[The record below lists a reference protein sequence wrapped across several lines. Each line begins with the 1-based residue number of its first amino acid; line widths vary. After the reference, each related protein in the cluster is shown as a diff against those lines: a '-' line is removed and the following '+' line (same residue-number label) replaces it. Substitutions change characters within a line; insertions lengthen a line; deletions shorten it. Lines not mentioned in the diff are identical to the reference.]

1 MMTTINWNQVLD
13 SISDN
18 AEEPEVEDRFVKLL
32 LNALGF
38 SSDEWVQQ
46 FKTGKGPADFAA
58 RKNDDGD
65 KFSVSKINPNLV
77 VEVKG
82 RVSGKAIINLAEGTP
97 MYKKTKEQ
105 ITGYLLA
112 PKCHT
117 SQWGMITNSTDIQLF
132 RRHGKIVLPATD
144 CMRIT
149 KDNIIEIITRLKKL
163 LENPPQALTICIY
176 NDKGGVGKTTTTI
189 NLAAILRQQHKKVL
203 VVDFDPQQGDLTDS
217 LGLQE
222 GKVKL
227 SDCLRKTALNVKET
241 IQAFNLKN
249 KAGQLVKVFDVIPSD
264 TGLSKFMDYK
274 DEAQIEKGSARL
286 RDLLDIFVRDYDY
299 ILIDAPTNWT
309 FFSKSSVRASDV
321 ILMPTEH
328 NNFSSLK
335 NAAKVIKEFLPEV
348 KKLRQDGGPI
358 ALPIFFNR
366 HKETEASIKRANAEI
381 KAILTVKKGDTYILD
396 PNLLPYY
403 WPKSTKAVSET
414 TIFTVPE
421 YEVVSSA
428 AFSRKP
434 AVFQHKKAAEYY
446 LKLAKEYFLYE

>member
-1 MMTTINWNQVLD
+1 MTTINWNEVLD
-13 SISDN
+13 SISEN
-18 AEEPEVEDRFVKLL
+18 AQEPEVEDRFVKRL

-38 SSDEWVQQ
+38 TSDEWVQQ
-46 FKTGKGPADFAA
+46 FQTGNGSADFAA
-58 RKNDDGD
+58 RKNHDNE
-65 KFSVSKINPNLV
+65 KFSVAKINPYLII
-77 VEVKG
+77 EVKG
-82 RVSGKAIINLAEGTP
+82 RKSGNGIINLAEGTP
-97 MYKKTKEQ
+97 KYKQAKEQ

-112 PKCHT
+112 PKCQT
-117 SQWGMITNSTDIQLF
+117 SQWGIITNSTDIQLF
-132 RRHGKIVLPATD
+132 RKHGKIVLPATD

-149 KDNIIEIITRLKKL
+149 KDNIIKIITKIKNL
-163 LENPPQALTICIY
+163 LENPPTALTICIY

-189 NLAAILRQQHKKVL
+189 NLAAILRLQQKKVL

-227 SDCLRKTALNVKET
+227 SDCLIKTALNVKET
-241 IQAFNLKN
+241 LQAFNVKN

-264 TGLSKFMDYK
+264 SGLSKFMSYEY
-274 DEAQIEKGSARL
+274 EAQIEKGSARL
-286 RDLLDIFVRDYDY
+286 RDLLEIFVRDYDY

-309 FFSKSSVRASDV
+309 FFSKSCVRASDV

-366 HKETEASIKRANAEI
+366 YKATEASIKRANAEI
-381 KAILTVKKGDTYILD
+381 KAIVTVKKGDTYPLD
-396 PNLLPYY
+396 PNLLLYY
-403 WPKSTKAVSET
+403 WPKSTKAVIDK
-414 TIFTVPE
+414 TIFSVPE

-428 AFSRKP
+428 AFSRTP
-434 AVFQHKKAAEYY
+434 AVFHHKKAAEYY

>member
-13 SISDN
+13 SISEN
-18 AEEPEVEDRFVKLL
+18 AAEPEVEDRFVKLL

-38 SSDEWVQQ
+38 SPDEWVQQ

-58 RKNDDGD
+58 RKNHDTD

-77 VEVKG
+77 IEVKG

-97 MYKKTKEQ
+97 IYKKTKEQ

-117 SQWGMITNSTDIQLF
+117 SQWGIITNSTDIQLF
-132 RRHGKIVLPATD
+132 RRHGKIVLPATN

-149 KDNIIEIITRLKKL
+149 KDNISDIITRIKKL
-163 LENPPQALTICIY
+163 LDNQPKALTICIY

-189 NLAAILRQQHKKVL
+189 NLAAILRQQKKKVL

-227 SDCLRKTALNVKET
+227 SDCLVDGALNVKET
-241 IQAFNLKN
+241 IEPFNLKN
-249 KAGQLVKVFDVIPSD
+249 KAGQLVNVFDVIPSD
-264 TGLSKFMDYK
+264 SGLSKFMGYEY
-274 DEAQIEKGSARL
+274 EARIEKGSAML
-286 RDLLDIFVRDYDY
+286 RDLLDIFVGDYDY

-309 FFSKSSVRASDV
+309 FFSKSSVRAADV

-348 KKLRQDGGPI
+348 KKVRQDGGPM
-358 ALPIFFNR
+358 ALPIFFNKY
-366 HKETEASIKRANAEI
+366 KETEASRKRLIVEI
-381 KAILTVKKGDTYILD
+381 QAILTVKKGENHIIDH
-396 PNLLPYY
+396 NLLPYY
-403 WPKSTKAVSET
+403 WPKSTKSEIHT
-414 TIFTVPE
+414 TIFTIPE

-428 AFSRKP
+428 AFSRRP

>member
-13 SISDN
+13 SISEN
-18 AEEPEVEDRFVKLL
+18 AAEPEVEDRFVKPL

-38 SSDEWVQQ
+38 SPDEWVQQ

-58 RKNDDGD
+58 RKNHDTD

-77 VEVKG
+77 IEVKG
-82 RVSGKAIINLAEGTP
+82 RVSGKVILNLAEGTP
-97 MYKKTKEQ
+97 TYKKTKEQ
-105 ITGYLLA
+105 ITGYLLDA
-112 PKCHT
+112 KCQT
-117 SQWGMITNSTDIQLF
+117 SQWGIITNSTDIQLF
-132 RRHGKIVLPATD
+132 RRHGKIVLPATN

-149 KDNIIEIITRLKKL
+149 QNNIIDIITRIKKL
-163 LENPPQALTICIY
+163 LDNQPKALTICIY

-189 NLAAILRQQHKKVL
+189 NLAAILRQQQKTVL

-227 SDCLRKTALNVKET
+227 SDCLVDESLNVKET
-241 IQAFNLKN
+241 IQPFNLKN
-249 KAGQLVKVFDVIPSD
+249 KAGQLVKIFDVIPSD
-264 TGLSKFMDYK
+264 SGLSKFMTYDY
-274 DEAQIEKGSARL
+274 EALIEKGSARL
-286 RDLLDIFVRDYDY
+286 RDLLDIFVRNYDY

-335 NAAKVIKEFLPEV
+335 NAAKVIKGFLPEV

-358 ALPIFFNR
+358 ALPIFFNK

-381 KAILTVKKGDTYILD
+381 KAILTVKKGENDILD
-396 PNLLPYY
+396 PNVLPYY
-403 WPKSTKAVSET
+403 WPKYTKAVTDT
-414 TIFTVPE
+414 TIFYVPE

-434 AVFQHKKAAEYY
+434 AALQHKKAAEYY
-446 LKLAKEYFLYE
+446 LKLAQEYFLYE

>member
-1 MMTTINWNQVLD
+1 MTTINWNEVLD
-13 SISDN
+13 SISEN
-18 AEEPEVEDRFVKLL
+18 AEEPEVEDRFVKRL

-46 FKTGKGPADFAA
+46 FKTGKGPVDFAA
-58 RKNDDGD
+58 RKNHDED
-65 KFSVSKINPNLV
+65 KFSVAKINPYLLI
-77 VEVKG
+77 EVKG
-82 RVSGKAIINLAEGTP
+82 RVSGNAIINLAEGTP
-97 MYKKTKEQ
+97 AYKKAKEQ

-112 PKCHT
+112 PKCQT
-117 SQWGMITNSTDIQLF
+117 SQWGIITNSTDIQLF
-132 RRHGKIVLPATD
+132 RKHGKIVLPATD

-149 KDNIIEIITRLKKL
+149 KDNIIKIITRIKNL
-163 LENPPQALTICIY
+163 LENAPKALTICIY

-227 SDCLRKTALNVKET
+227 SQCLVDEALNVKET
-241 IQAFNLKN
+241 LQAFNLKD
-249 KAGQLVKVFDVIPSD
+249 KAGLLVKVFDVIPSD
-264 TGLSKFMDYK
+264 SGLSKFMAYDC
-274 DEAQIEKGSARL
+274 EALIDKGSAKL
-286 RDLLDIFVRDYDY
+286 RNLLEIFVRNYDY

-309 FFSKSSVRASDV
+309 FFSKSCVIASDV

-358 ALPIFFNR
+358 ALPIFFNK
-366 HKETEASIKRANAEI
+366 HKESEASIKRANAEI
-381 KAILTVKKGDTYILD
+381 KAILTLKKGENYILD
-396 PNLLPYY
+396 SNLLPYY
-403 WPKSTKAVSET
+403 WPKSIKTVIDT
-414 TIFTVPE
+414 TIFSVPE

>member
-1 MMTTINWNQVLD
+1 MTTINWNEVLD
-13 SISDN
+13 SISEN
-18 AEEPEVEDRFVKLL
+18 AEEPEVEDRFVKRL

-38 SSDEWVQQ
+38 TSDEWVQQ
-46 FKTGKGPADFAA
+46 FKTGKGTADFAA
-58 RKNDDGD
+58 RKNHDDD
-65 KFSVSKINPNLV
+65 KFSVAKIHPYLII
-77 VEVKG
+77 EVKG
-82 RVSGKAIINLAEGTP
+82 RVSGNAIINLAEGTP
-97 MYKKTKEQ
+97 LYKKAKEQ

-112 PKCHT
+112 PKCKT
-117 SQWGMITNSTDIQLF
+117 SQWGIITNSTDIQLF
-132 RRHGKIVLPATD
+132 RRHGKIVLPATN

-149 KDNIIEIITRLKKL
+149 KDNIIEIITRIKKL

-189 NLAAILRQQHKKVL
+189 NLAAILRQHHKKVL

-227 SDCLRKTALNVKET
+227 SDCLIKTALNVKET
-241 IQAFNLKN
+241 LQAFNVKN
-249 KAGQLVKVFDVIPSD
+249 KAGLLVKVFDVIPSD
-264 TGLSKFMDYK
+264 SGLSKFMTHDYESK
-274 DEAQIEKGSARL
+274 IEKGSARL
-286 RDLLDIFVRDYDY
+286 RDLLEIFVGNYDY

-309 FFSKSSVRASDV
+309 FFSKSCVRASDV

-381 KAILTVKKGDTYILD
+381 EAIITVKKGDTYIKD

-403 WPKSTKAVSET
+403 WPKYTKAVSDKS
-414 TIFTVPE
+414 IFTVPE
-421 YEVVSSA
+421 YEVVSTA

>member
-1 MMTTINWNQVLD
+1 MMTNIDWDQVLD
-13 SISDN
+13 SISEN
-18 AEEPEVEDRFVKLL
+18 AAEPEVEDRFVKPL

-38 SSDEWVQQ
+38 SPDEWVQQ

-58 RKNDDGD
+58 RKNDEGD

-77 VEVKG
+77 IEVKG

-97 MYKKTKEQ
+97 MYKKAKEQ

-112 PKCHT
+112 PKCQT
-117 SQWGMITNSTDIQLF
+117 SQWGIITNSTDIQLF
-132 RRHGKIVLPATD
+132 RRHGKIVLPATN

-149 KDNIIEIITRLKKL
+149 QNNIIDIITRIKKL
-163 LENPPQALTICIY
+163 LDNQPKALTICIY

-189 NLAAILRQQHKKVL
+189 NLAAILRQQQKKVL

-227 SDCLRKTALNVKET
+227 SDCLVDESLNVKET
-241 IQAFNLKN
+241 IQPFNLKN
-249 KAGQLVKVFDVIPSD
+249 KAGQLVKMFDVIPSD
-264 TGLSKFMDYK
+264 SGLSKFMGYEY
-274 DEAQIEKGSARL
+274 EAKIEKGSARL
-286 RDLLDIFVRDYDY
+286 RDLLDIFVRHYDY
-299 ILIDAPTNWT
+299 ILIDAPTSWT
-309 FFSKSSVRASDV
+309 FFSKSCVIASDV

-335 NAAKVIKEFLPEV
+335 NAAKVIKYFLPEV

-381 KAILTVKKGDTYILD
+381 KAIITVKKGETDILD

-403 WPKSTKAVSET
+403 WPKYTKAVTDT
-414 TIFTVPE
+414 TIFYVPE

-434 AVFQHKKAAEYY
+434 AAFQHKKAAEYY

>member
-1 MMTTINWNQVLD
+1 MTTVNWNEVLD
-13 SISDN
+13 SISQN
-18 AEEPEVEDRFVKLL
+18 AEESEVEDRFVKRL

-38 SSDEWVQQ
+38 TSDEWVQE
-46 FKTGKGPADFAA
+46 FKTGKGSADFAA
-58 RKNDDGD
+58 RKNHDED
-65 KFSVSKINPNLV
+65 KFSFSKINPYLII
-77 VEVKG
+77 EVKG
-82 RVSGKAIINLAEGTP
+82 RVSGKAINNLAEGTP
-97 MYKKTKEQ
+97 TYKKTKEQ
-105 ITGYLLA
+105 ITRYLLDA
-112 PKCHT
+112 KCQT
-117 SQWGMITNSTDIQLF
+117 SQWGIITNSTDIQLF
-132 RRHGKIVLPATD
+132 RKHGKIVLPATD

-149 KDNIIEIITRLKKL
+149 KDNIIKIITKIKNL
-163 LENPPQALTICIY
+163 LENPPTALTICIY

-189 NLAAILRQQHKKVL
+189 NLAAILRQQQKKVL

-222 GKVKL
+222 GKIKL
-227 SDCLRKTALNVKET
+227 SDCLIKTALNVKET
-241 IQAFNLKN
+241 LQAFNVKN
-249 KAGQLVKVFDVIPSD
+249 KAGLLVKVFDVIPSD
-264 TGLSKFMDYK
+264 SGLSKFMTHEY
-274 DEAQIEKGSARL
+274 ESQIDKGSARL

-309 FFSKSSVRASDV
+309 FFSKSCVIASDV

-335 NAAKVIKEFLPEV
+335 NAAKVIKVFLPEV

-366 HKETEASIKRANAEI
+366 YKATEASIKRATAEI
-381 KAILTVKKGDTYILD
+381 KAILTVKKGDTYPLD

-403 WPKSTKAVSET
+403 WPKSTKTVIDT

-434 AVFQHKKAAEYY
+434 AVFQNKKAAEDYF
-446 LKLAKEYFLYE
+446 KLAREYFLYE

>member
-1 MMTTINWNQVLD
+1 MTTINWNEVLD
-13 SISDN
+13 SISEN
-18 AEEPEVEDRFVKLL
+18 AEESEVEDRFVKRL

-38 SSDEWVQQ
+38 TSDEWVQE
-46 FKTGKGPADFAA
+46 FKTGKGSADFAA
-58 RKNDDGD
+58 RKNHDED
-65 KFSVSKINPNLV
+65 KFSVSKINPYLII
-77 VEVKG
+77 EVKG
-82 RVSGKAIINLAEGTP
+82 RVSGKVINNLAEGTP
-97 MYKKTKEQ
+97 TYKKTKEQ
-105 ITGYLLA
+105 ITRYLLDA
-112 PKCHT
+112 KCQT

-132 RRHGKIVLPATD
+132 RKHGKIVLPATD

-149 KDNIIEIITRLKKL
+149 KDNIIKIITKIKNF
-163 LENPPQALTICIY
+163 LENPPKALTICIY

-189 NLAAILRQQHKKVL
+189 NLAAILRQQQKKVL

-264 TGLSKFMDYK
+264 SGLSKFMDYNY
-274 DEAQIEKGSARL
+274 EAQIEKGSARL
-286 RDLLDIFVRDYDY
+286 RDLLEIFVRNYDY

-309 FFSKSSVRASDV
+309 FFSKSCVRASDV

-358 ALPIFFNR
+358 ALPIFFNK

-381 KAILTVKKGDTYILD
+381 EAILTLKKRGNDPLD
-396 PNLLPYY
+396 PHLLPYY
-403 WPKSTKAVSET
+403 WPKSTKAKNDK
-414 TIFTVPE
+414 TIFYVPE

-434 AVFQHKKAAEYY
+434 AVFQHKKAAEFY
-446 LKLAKEYFLYE
+446 LKLAQEYFLYE

>member
-1 MMTTINWNQVLD
+1 MTTINWAQVLD
-13 SISDN
+13 SISETAD
-18 AEEPEVEDRFVKLL
+18 ETDVEDRFVKPLL
-32 LNALGF
+32 EALGF
-38 SSDEWVQQ
+38 SINEWVRE
-46 FKTGKGPADFAA
+46 FNTGRRHVDFAA
-58 RKNDDGD
+58 RKNHPENN
-65 KFSVSKINPNLV
+65 FSFSKINPYLLI
-77 VEVKG
+77 EVKG
-82 RVSGKAIINLAEGTP
+82 RGSGNAIINLAEDTP
-97 MYKKTKEQ
+97 KYKEAKKQ
-105 ITGYLLA
+105 ITDYLLGL
-112 PKCHT
+112 KCQT
-117 SQWGMITNSTDIQLF
+117 SQWGIITNSTDIQLF
-132 RRHGKIVLPATD
+132 RKHGKIVFPATD
-144 CMRIT
+144 CMRINQN
-149 KDNIIEIITRLKKL
+149 NIIEIITKIKNL
-163 LENPPQALTICIY
+163 LENPPKALTVCIY

-189 NLAAILRQQHKKVL
+189 NLAAILRQQQKKVL

-227 SDCLRKTALNVKET
+227 SDCLVDESLNVKET
-241 IQAFNLKN
+241 IQPFNLNN
-249 KAGQLVKVFDVIPSD
+249 KAGQLVKIFDVIPSD
-264 TGLSKFMDYK
+264 SGLSKFMTYDY
-274 DEAQIEKGSARL
+274 EAQIEKGSARL
-286 RDLLDIFVRDYDY
+286 RELLDIFVRNYDY

-335 NAAKVIKEFLPEV
+335 NAAKVIKGFLPEV

-358 ALPIFFNR
+358 ALPIFFNK

-381 KAILTVKKGDTYILD
+381 KAILTLKKGENFLD

-403 WPKSTKAVSET
+403 WPKSTKTVIDT
-414 TIFTVPE
+414 TIFNVPE

-434 AVFQHKKAAEYY
+434 AVYQHKKAAEYY

>member
-1 MMTTINWNQVLD
+1 MTTINWNEVLD
-13 SISDN
+13 SISEN
-18 AEEPEVEDRFVKLL
+18 AEESEVEDRFVKRL

-38 SSDEWVQQ
+38 TSDEWVQE
-46 FKTGKGPADFAA
+46 FKTGKGSADFAA
-58 RKNDDGD
+58 RKNHDED
-65 KFSVSKINPNLV
+65 KFSVSKINPYLII
-77 VEVKG
+77 EVKG
-82 RVSGKAIINLAEGTP
+82 RVSGKAINNLAEGTP
-97 MYKKTKEQ
+97 TYKKTKEQ
-105 ITGYLLA
+105 ITRYLLDA
-112 PKCHT
+112 KCQT

-132 RRHGKIVLPATD
+132 RKHGKIVWPATD

-149 KDNIIEIITRLKKL
+149 KDNIIEIITKIKNL
-163 LENPPQALTICIY
+163 LENAPKALTICIY

-227 SDCLRKTALNVKET
+227 SDCLVKGALNVKDT

-264 TGLSKFMDYK
+264 TGLSKFMDYGY
-274 DEAQIEKGSARL
+274 ESQIDKGSARL

-309 FFSKSSVRASDV
+309 FFSKSCVIASDV

-335 NAAKVIKEFLPEV
+335 NAAKVIKVFLPEV

-366 HKETEASIKRANAEI
+366 YKATEASIKRANTEM
-381 KAILTVKKGDTYILD
+381 KAILTVKKGDTYPLD

-403 WPKSTKAVSET
+403 WPKSTKTVIDT

-434 AVFQHKKAAEYY
+434 AVFQNKKAAEDY
-446 LKLAKEYFLYE
+446 LKLAREYFLYE

>member
-1 MMTTINWNQVLD
+1 MATINWGQVLD
-13 SISDN
+13 SISEN
-18 AEEPEVEDRFVKLL
+18 ADEPQVKDRFVKPL

-38 SSDEWVQQ
+38 SGDEWVQE
-46 FKTGKGPADFAA
+46 FKTGNGSADFAA
-58 RKNDDGD
+58 RKNDSDD
-65 KFSVSKINPNLV
+65 KFSDSKINPYLV
-77 VEVKG
+77 IEVKG
-82 RVSGKAIINLAEGTP
+82 RASGRAIINLAEGTSE
-97 MYKKTKEQ
+97 YKKAKKQ

-112 PKCHT
+112 PKCQT
-117 SQWGMITNSTDIQLF
+117 SQWGIITNSTDIQLF
-132 RRHGKIVLPATD
+132 RKHGKIVLPATD
-144 CMRIT
+144 CMRISKT
-149 KDNIIEIITRLKKL
+149 NIIGIVTKIKNLID
-163 LENPPQALTICIY
+163 NPPKALTVCIY

-189 NLAAILRQQHKKVL
+189 NLAAILRQQKKVL

-217 LGLQE
+217 LGLRE

-227 SDCLRKTALNVKET
+227 SDCLVDEGLNVKET
-241 IQAFNLKN
+241 IQPFNLKN
-249 KAGQLVKVFDVIPSD
+249 REGKLVKVFDVIPSD
-264 TGLSKFMDYK
+264 SGLSKFMGYEY
-274 DEAQIEKGSARL
+274 EARIDKGSARL
-286 RDLLDIFVRDYDY
+286 RDLLNIFVYDYDY

-358 ALPIFFNR
+358 ALPIFFNKY
-366 HKETEASIKRANAEI
+366 KETEASRKRTIVEI
-381 KAILTVKKGDTYILD
+381 KAILTVKKGDNYSLD
-396 PNLLPYY
+396 PNVLPYY
-403 WPKSTKAVSET
+403 WPKSIKGVIDT

-428 AFSRKP
+428 AFARKP

-446 LKLAKEYFLYE
+446 LKLAQEYFLYE

>member
-1 MMTTINWNQVLD
+1 MMTNIDWDQVLD

-18 AEEPEVEDRFVKLL
+18 AEEPEVEDRFVKRL

-38 SSDEWVQQ
+38 SPDEWVQQ

-58 RKNDDGD
+58 RKNDEGD

-77 VEVKG
+77 IEVKG

-117 SQWGMITNSTDIQLF
+117 SQWGIITNSTDIQLF
-132 RRHGKIVLPATD
+132 RRHGKIVLPATN

-149 KDNIIEIITRLKKL
+149 QNNIIDIITRIKKL
-163 LENPPQALTICIY
+163 LDYQPKALTICIY

-189 NLAAILRQQHKKVL
+189 NLAAILRQQHKTVL

-227 SDCLRKTALNVKET
+227 SDCLVDESLNVKET
-241 IQAFNLKN
+241 IQPFYLKN
-249 KAGQLVKVFDVIPSD
+249 KAGQLVKMFDVIPSD
-264 TGLSKFMDYK
+264 SGLSKFMTYEY
-274 DEAQIEKGSARL
+274 EAKIEKGSARL
-286 RDLLDIFVRDYDY
+286 RDLLDIFVRNYDY

-309 FFSKSSVRASDV
+309 FFSKSCVGCSDV

-335 NAAKVIKEFLPEV
+335 NAAKVIQEFLPEV

-366 HKETEASIKRANAEI
+366 YKETEASKKRANAEI
-381 KAILTVKKGDTYILD
+381 KAILTVKKGENHIIDH
-396 PNLLPYY
+396 NLLPYY
-403 WPKSTKAVSET
+403 WPKSTKSEIDT
-414 TIFTVPE
+414 TIFTIPE

-428 AFSRKP
+428 AFSRRP

>member
-1 MMTTINWNQVLD
+1 MMTTINWNEVLD
-13 SISDN
+13 SISEN
-18 AEEPEVEDRFVKLL
+18 AEEPEVEDRFVKRL
-32 LNALGF
+32 LNALEF
-38 SSDEWVQQ
+38 TSDEWVQQ

-58 RKNDDGD
+58 RKNHDED
-65 KFSVSKINPNLV
+65 KFSVAKINPYLII
-77 VEVKG
+77 EVKG
-82 RVSGKAIINLAEGTP
+82 RVSGKVILNLAEGTP
-97 MYKKTKEQ
+97 TYKKAKEQ

-112 PKCHT
+112 PKCQT
-117 SQWGMITNSTDIQLF
+117 SQWGIITNSTDIQLF
-132 RRHGKIVLPATD
+132 RKHGKIVLPATD

-149 KDNIIEIITRLKKL
+149 KDNIIKIISRIKNL
-163 LENPPQALTICIY
+163 LENPPKALTICIY

-189 NLAAILRQQHKKVL
+189 NLAAILRLQHKKVL

-227 SDCLRKTALNVKET
+227 SDCLLPGSLNVKET
-241 IQAFNLKN
+241 IQPFNLKN
-249 KAGQLVKVFDVIPSD
+249 KAGQLVKMFDVIPSD
-264 TGLSKFMDYK
+264 SGLSKFMSYEY
-274 DEAQIEKGSARL
+274 EAQIEKGSAQL
-286 RDLLDIFVRDYDY
+286 RDLLNSFVGNYDY

-348 KKLRQDGGPI
+348 KKLREDGGPI
-358 ALPIFFNR
+358 PLPIFFNR
-366 HKETEASIKRANAEI
+366 YKETEASKKKISVEI
-381 KAILTVKKGDTYILD
+381 KAILTVEKGDNSFLD
-396 PNLLPYY
+396 PKLLPYY
-403 WPKSTKAVSET
+403 WPKSTKAEIDT

>member
-1 MMTTINWNQVLD
+1 MTTINWNEVLD
-13 SISDN
+13 SISEN
-18 AEEPEVEDRFVKLL
+18 AEEPEVEDRFVKRL

-38 SSDEWVQQ
+38 TSDEWVQQ

-58 RKNDDGD
+58 RKNHDED
-65 KFSVSKINPNLV
+65 KFSVAKSNPYLII
-77 VEVKG
+77 EVKG

-97 MYKKTKEQ
+97 MYKKAKEQ

-112 PKCHT
+112 PKCQT
-117 SQWGMITNSTDIQLF
+117 SQWGIITNSTDIQLF
-132 RRHGKIVLPATD
+132 RKHGKIVLPATD

-149 KDNIIEIITRLKKL
+149 KDNIIEIITKIKNL
-163 LENPPQALTICIY
+163 LENPPKALTICIY

-189 NLAAILRQQHKKVL
+189 NLAAILRQQPKKVL

-227 SDCLRKTALNVKET
+227 SDCLREGTLDVKDT

-264 TGLSKFMDYK
+264 SGLSKFMSYEY
-274 DEAQIEKGSARL
+274 EAQIEKGSARL
-286 RDLLDIFVRDYDY
+286 RDLLEIFVGNYDY

-309 FFSKSSVRASDV
+309 FFSKSCVVASDV

-335 NAAKVIKEFLPEV
+335 NAAKVIKGFLPEV

-358 ALPIFFNR
+358 ALPIFFNK

-381 KAILTVKKGDTYILD
+381 KAILTLKKGESYILD
-396 PNLLPYY
+396 SNLLPYY
-403 WPKSTKAVSET
+403 WPKSTKTVIDTS
-414 TIFTVPE
+414 IFNVPE